1 MNKITEQKSKTLK
14 IKDKNVRD
22 FVNKFPRAFTWCGKI
37 EGSHSKLNIDDKVI
51 PIAQPQWRIPFHVKD
66 KVKDAIEKLEKE
78 GIIKRVPESQPTPWV
93 YLVLVVTRSDGTVRL
108 CVDMRMANQTIQ
120 RVHHLIPTVE
130 DISLDF

>member
-37 EGSHSKLNIDDKVI
+37 EGSRSKLNIDDKVI
-51 PIAQPQWRIPFHVKD
+51 PIAQPQWRIPFHVRD

-78 GIIKRVPESQPTPWV
+78 GIIKSARKSTHPMGLS
-93 YLVLVVTRSDGTVRL
+93 GTS
-108 CVDMRMANQTIQ
+108 CNQK
-120 RVHHLIPTVE
+120 
-130 DISLDF
+130 